1 MRNNKELL
9 KYKLKDF
16 KSNYFDLTDIEI
28 TFDDEKEL
36 AKVECGFSK
45 YGIRYYGI
53 SDKEAR
59 EDKKLLLDILKRHF
73 KNVESDL
80 YSISFEIHNYEE
92 YVEKIRKEILFLY
105 SEKWAIQVIKVKDLS
120 YYCENTDIEFI
131 EDIEVE
137 TTTFDSKEEAIIEY
151 HLLKNSYKS
160 LDYIDIKLIKVIEE

>member
-1 MRNNKELL
+1 MRNSKELL

-16 KSNYFDLTDIEI
+16 KSNYFELTDIEI
-28 TFDDEKEL
+28 TFDDEKDV
-36 AKVECGFSK
+36 AKVECGFSN

-80 YSISFEIHNYEE
+80 YDISFEVPDYEE
-92 YVEKIRKEILFLY
+92 YVEKIRKEIVCLY
-105 SEKWAIQVIKVKDLS
+105 SEKWAIQVIKTKNSGYFGD
-120 YYCENTDIEFI
+120 NIDIDYI
-131 EDIEVE
+131 EELEVE
-137 TTTFDSKEEAIIEY
+137 TTIFDSKEEAIIEY

-160 LDYIDIKLIKVIEE
+160 LDYVDVKLIKVIEE